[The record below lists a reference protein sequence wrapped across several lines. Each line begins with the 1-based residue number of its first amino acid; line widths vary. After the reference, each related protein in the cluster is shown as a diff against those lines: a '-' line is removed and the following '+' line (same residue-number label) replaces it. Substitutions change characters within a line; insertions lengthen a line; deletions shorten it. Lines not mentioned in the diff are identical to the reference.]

1 MKFKIYVENRD
12 LFENWITVDKDTIET
27 IEKEYITKPILI
39 MQTGKT
45 TEEYEKEKN
54 VWKELLKAFYMSIKF
69 EQEKEKEEK
78 SGKKHFLKNITFKAN
93 DYEKTKN
100 AILNKLNKNEGLV
113 KNIEKRI
120 EELIEVENMSDAQ
133 MFSNGKGQSNNTF
146 R

>member
-27 IEKEYITKPILI
+27 IEKEYITKPILT

-78 SGKKHFLKNITFKAN
+78 SGKKPFLKNITFKAN

-120 EELIEVENMSDAQ
+120 KELIEVENMSDAQ
-133 MFSNGKGQSNNTF
+133 MFSNGKDQSNNTF

>member
-12 LFENWITVDKDTIET
+12 IFENWITVDKDTIET
-27 IEKEYITKPILI
+27 IEKEYIKKPILI

-54 VWKELLKAFYMSIKF
+54 ILKELLKAFYMSIKF

-78 SGKKHFLKNITFKAN
+78 SGKKPFLKNITFKAN

-100 AILNKLNKNEGLV
+100 AILNKLNKNEVLV
-113 KNIEKRI
+113 NNIEKRI
-120 EELIEVENMSDAQ
+120 KKLIEVENMSDAER
-133 MFSNGKGQSNNTF
+133 FATGGGTDF
-146 R
+146 TY

>member
-27 IEKEYITKPILI
+27 IEREYITKPILI

-69 EQEKEKEEK
+69 EQEKEKEKK
-78 SGKKHFLKNITFKAN
+78 SGKEPFLKNITFKAN
-93 DYEKTKN
+93 DYEKTKTT
-100 AILNKLNKNEGLV
+100 ILGKLNRNEGLV
-113 KNIEKRI
+113 NNIEKRI

-133 MFSNGKGQSNNTF
+133 MFSNGKKQSDNAF